1 MEIKTDVKK
10 KRRKKRGKNEKKEAG
25 GGQALLEEKIWDES
39 LCFFCSLICHSLD
52 KCSLGAVNLESK
64 QEAYWKNS
72 FFF

>member
-1 MEIKTDVKK
+1 M
-10 KRRKKRGKNEKKEAG
+10 KRRKQVEDKHYWKRKFEMRV
-25 GGQALLEEKIWDES
+25 
-39 LCFFCSLICHSLD
+39 CFFCSLICHSLD